1 MGKFF
6 DGKVNKLFEIICIGI
21 YIKKKLCWVIIVVLF
36 VCFEWLF
43 VLLLFVFIGNI
54 FFNNRIFEL
63 KNNVWFGFNV
73 IIVNVFLIWVIG
85 S

>member
-21 YIKKKLCWVIIVVLF
+21 YIKKKLCLVIIVVLF

-54 FFNNRIFEL
+54 FFNNRVFEL

>member
-21 YIKKKLCWVIIVVLF
+21 YIKKKLCLVIIVVLF